1 MEKDKGEFWVWMSF
15 APEQRL
21 ILATT
26 VGDHE
31 EQTATQLLEKTKSR
45 IKKRPLP
52 LFVSD
57 GWDPYVKALLEQFH
71 KIIEYPLTGKR
82 GRPRKPRRVPDD
94 QLRYAQVVKIR
105 DKGKVVSVL
114 KRVIYGNEEDVD
126 HSQVSTSLIERENLS
141 LRQENCRLTRKTI
154 AFSKLVYYLNCQLT
168 LYVSYHNFVRP
179 HRALCQK
186 INEVVVG
193 RVRRKWKRKTPAMAA
208 GITDHVWTL
217 RELLT
222 FKTTIT
228 STN

>member
-21 ILATT
+21 ILATII
-26 VGDHE
+26 GDHGE
-31 EQTATQLLEKTKSR
+31 HTATRLLEKTKGR

-57 GWDPYVKALLEQFH
+57 GWDPYVKALLDQFH

-82 GRPRKPRRVPDD
+82 GRPRKPRRVPDN

-114 KRVIYGNEEDVD
+114 KRVIYGNEEDGD
-126 HSQVSTSLIERENLS
+126 RSQVSTSLIERENLS

-179 HRALCQK
+179 HRALFQK

-222 FKTTIT
+222 FKGTIT